1 MIKLKDLLKES
12 SPGFE
17 NRQVGDALPTL
28 DSVRTAYQAKKALE
42 EAESFTATSKKS
54 GETAV
59 FKSKDAR
66 DAAVKAGTHDKIK
79 IKMIGGDSKDDI
91 QEHLMRR

>member
-1 MIKLKDLLKES
+1 MIKLKSLLNES

-42 EAESFTATSKKS
+42 EGESFTATSRDS

-59 FKSKDAR
+59 FKSKEAR
-66 DAAVKAGTHDKIK
+66 DAAIKAGTHDKK
-79 IKMIGGDSKDDI
+79 
-91 QEHLMRR
+91 RF